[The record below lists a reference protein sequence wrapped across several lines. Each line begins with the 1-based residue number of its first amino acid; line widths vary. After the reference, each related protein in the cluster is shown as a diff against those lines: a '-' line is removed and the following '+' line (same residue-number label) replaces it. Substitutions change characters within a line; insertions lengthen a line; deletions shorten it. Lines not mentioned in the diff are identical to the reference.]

1 MQPKQVGPSPV
12 DVPLWPAA
20 LWLGQQLKEAAMVI
34 LSLGFTDSLFRF
46 CIVIVNY

>member
-12 DVPLWPAA
+12 DVP

-34 LSLGFTDSLFRF
+34 LSLGFTDSLFKAYIDF
-46 CIVIVNY
+46 VL

>member
-12 DVPLWPAA
+12 DVPLWSAA

-34 LSLGFTDSLFRF
+34 LSLGFTDSLFKAYIDF
-46 CIVIVNY
+46 VL